1 MAFDRKDGN
10 AMFDLPTH
18 FEIAMIE
25 APWAVRAL
33 PGMEMTWVGC
43 RGERKG
49 RNSLGRHKRQAGA
62 FPTAGQVKRGL
73 RDSRSDLIVLKIAY
87 IHIVST

>member
-33 PGMEMTWVGC
+33 GLATQSPTPARTSNASLCRRPRAHHAPPDRLLLAPTSPRRSVSGVG
-43 RGERKG
+43 
-49 RNSLGRHKRQAGA
+49 KR
-62 FPTAGQVKRGL
+62 R
-73 RDSRSDLIVLKIAY
+73 
-87 IHIVST
+87 